1 MDKFVCAFR
10 GRRDA
15 YQVPLALA
23 ERDLLEA
30 FITDVYATPRAR
42 RLGSLLSR
50 SSRSRLE
57 RRREPGIPDE
67 RVSCLWG
74 TAMLE
79 QASLWLGRPALRT
92 FKQFDPRFSTAAR
105 DVARRTRAHLFVYSP
120 YAWEAFN
127 AQYAHTPRRVLFQYH
142 PHPVLEKRLLDED
155 HARYPRFGESFA
167 GDDARALPE
176 VLFKRESEVW
186 RKSDLIFCASRFTMD
201 SLLEQGCDASRCR
214 VVPYGIDIPSISE
227 GTPPEDGFEV
237 VFVGSG
243 GRRKGLHHLLMAW
256 KNATLPAGSRLTL
269 VCRVMDR
276 GIEELAAQTPGVE
289 VRHGVSPETLPSLY
303 ARSHLFAMPSL
314 VEGFGQVYLESL
326 AQGCPVL
333 GTVHTAMPDLGSEAD
348 GVFLTPV
355 GNIDALTARLELL
368 AKILPGNFP
377 LRAAARATAAR
388 FTWPAFR
395 EAVRQPLLS

>member
-1 MDKFVCAFR
+1 MEKFVCAFR

-30 FITDVYATPRAR
+30 FITDAYATPQAR
-42 RLGSLLSR
+42 LLGFLLSK

-57 RRREPGIPDE
+57 RRREAGIPDE

-74 TAMLE
+74 TALLE
-79 QASLWLGRPALRT
+79 QASLLLGQPALPT
-92 FKQFDPRFSTAAR
+92 FKRFDPLFSTAAA
-105 DVARRTRAHLFVYSP
+105 DVARRKRAHLLLYSP
-120 YAWEAFN
+120 YAWEAFT
-127 AQYAHTPRRVLFQYH
+127 ARYAHTPRRVLFQYH
-142 PHPVLEKRLLDED
+142 PHPVLEKRLLDDD
-155 HARYPRFGESFA
+155 HAQFPGFGESFS
-167 GDDARALPE
+167 GEDARALPE
-176 VLFKRESEVW
+176 VLFRRESEVW
-186 RKSDLIFCASRFTMD
+186 RHSDLIFCASRFTMH

-214 VVPYGIDIPSISE
+214 VVPYGIDVSPSSQ
-227 GTPPEDGFEV
+227 GAPPEEGFEV
-237 VFVGSG
+237 VFVGTG

-256 KNATLPAGSRLTL
+256 KRAALPPRSKLTL

-276 GIEELAAQTPGVE
+276 GIKELAMQTPDVE
-289 VRHGVSPETLPSLY
+289 VRHGVSAEALPSIY
-303 ARSHLFAMPSL
+303 AHSHLFAMPSL
-314 VEGFGQVYLESL
+314 VEGFGQVYLEAL

-333 GTVHTAMPDLGSEAD
+333 GTMHTALPDLGADAD

-368 AKILPGNFP
+368 AKILPGNAS
-377 LRAAARATAAR
+377 LRAAAKATAAR

-395 EAVRQPLLS
+395 DALRQPLLS